1 VEPGASL
8 FQIKKHNQEEHHMD
22 IQTKVINA
30 LAERRGSDPSEITLE
45 TTFMDLALDSLDVAE
60 MVMDLEDAF
69 NITIDIT
76 KVKGTV
82 GDLIDVIKEEAK

>member
-1 VEPGASL
+1 
-8 FQIKKHNQEEHHMD
+8 MD
-22 IQTKVINA
+22 IETKVINA
-30 LAERRGSDPSEITLE
+30 LAERRGSDPSEITAE

>member
-1 VEPGASL
+1 
-8 FQIKKHNQEEHHMD
+8 MD

-30 LAERRGSDPSEITLE
+30 LAERRGSDSSEITLE

>member
-1 VEPGASL
+1 
-8 FQIKKHNQEEHHMD
+8 MD

-69 NITIDIT
+69 NITID
-76 KVKGTV
+76 
-82 GDLIDVIKEEAK
+82 